1 MELPF
6 KYIVL
11 CIIRTLNERNMPL
24 VIGKASLV
32 NYFTK
37 FMEKSYFTIEEK
49 KEINDNFDFDYEL
62 DDLHSKYFQYFDID
76 GDEITFDSEYIE
88 ELGNLIIDEQDELD
102 DMFLCDV
109 DSVIEGDTEFL
120 DIVGVKIKKDL
131 YNYLLDIEKELEDC
145 YDEMCRLDSFVGFAE
160 VDLNPLMKKIKQLK
174 MKKMIMLVNTNNLLS
189 YFEHQDLMQY
199 ACNISDKTNDLE
211 DIELLIED
219 DIFDSTDIMDDV
231 LLRSIFTGSD
241 SYIAN
246 LGESL
251 VLNVLGIME
260 DKKYSIIKFYLT
272 FLDLLEREIE
282 HSNELLKEELIRIKY
297 RLMNVMDS
305 VYDTTLFINKEVIY
319 DGEFK
324 EDYKFANKTV
334 YYFGREILM
343 YDDERYRNKE
353 CDTENTTVYLDSIV
367 KKLLIETY
375 YKLTKDNRVIDMIK
389 NNKLYGVNTISSNL
403 LKDIVEKPKT
413 KIKEV

>member
-88 ELGNLIIDEQDELD
+88 ELGNLIIDEQDELY